1 MSFLVTEDESLVTT
15 EKSPKRSRSAGR
27 TTIISGSS
35 NIFTARR
42 SSSSSVTRNDLSRD
56 MHTSTPLPGN
66 SPDTSRDRR
75 KNRGSKTRPRSSSV
89 EAKKKSRR
97 SDSQNRGKPEPPTCL
112 DVERSMGR
120 GTLKL
125 RWLPPRM
132 DLMSRSNGQS
142 IIGYEVRLNGVRV
155 SQVSGANVGQA
166 IVQNADLSEDM
177 VIHVCSIGAN
187 GSTSKPAE
195 VKRKADKDN
204 RNASDKNET
213 IKKKKAT
220 VLYDY
225 NPREDSPY
233 SDPDKEIHLVQ
244 GQVVSIVRSE
254 RSDGFCKVKTGQ
266 NSGWVPSS
274 FLIETN

>member
-1 MSFLVTEDESLVTT
+1 MSFLVTENKSITESLVTT
-15 EKSPKRSRSAGR
+15 ERSRSAGR

-66 SPDTSRDRR
+66 SPDMSRDRR
-75 KNRGSKTRPRSSSV
+75 KNRGSKTKPRSSSV

-97 SDSQNRGKPEPPTCL
+97 SDSHNRGKPEPPTCL
-112 DVERSMGR
+112 VIERSMGR

-142 IIGYEVRLNGVRV
+142 IIGYEVRLNGVRF

-166 IVQNADLSEDM
+166 IVQNVELSEDM

-187 GSTSKPAE
+187 GSSSKPAE
-195 VKRKADKDN
+195 AKRKADKDN
-204 RNASDKNET
+204 RNASDKNEK
-213 IKKKKAT
+213 IKKEESNSL
-220 VLYDY
+220 VRLQS
-225 NPREDSPY
+225 PRRQS
-233 SDPDKEIHLVQ
+233 
-244 GQVVSIVRSE
+244 
-254 RSDGFCKVKTGQ
+254 
-266 NSGWVPSS
+266 
-274 FLIETN
+274 